1 MGKGNLIYI
10 IFYGAALLVLMAMPF
25 AFGEDVSTSV
35 AITGVAPSVG
45 SLTTSDNVALS
56 SCGTVMV
63 FCDAVISDSNGWNDI
78 DNVNATLWDD
88 ATANEGDADN
98 NNNHYTNSTCRLY
111 GGSGSNVNA
120 ECNFT
125 LQYYANPANWTC
137 VMYANDTTGN
147 VDNNSV
153 ADVTLNTLRALNV
166 SDTINF
172 GSLSPGGTSTDDVN
186 NTVTNCGNA
195 VIDLNLSGTN
205 LTNASASVANITVGN
220 VKYNVTNPG
229 QDYTA
234 NMTSLTLSSVTRT
247 EFSLAKRTT
256 TPSNQTTFWKIS
268 IPASIENLI
277 FTGAI
282 TFMAVADT

>member
-1 MGKGNLIYI
+1 
-10 IFYGAALLVLMAMPF
+10 V
-25 AFGEDVSTSV
+25 
-35 AITGVAPSVG
+35 
-45 SLTTSDNVALS
+45 SDN
-56 SCGTVMV
+56 
-63 FCDAVISDSNGWNDI
+63 
-78 DNVNATLWDD
+78 
-88 ATANEGDADN
+88 
-98 NNNHYTNSTCRLY
+98 
-111 GGSGSNVNA
+111 
-120 ECNFT
+120 
-125 LQYYANPANWTC
+125 
-137 VMYANDTTGN
+137 
-147 VDNNSV
+147 
-153 ADVTLNTLRALNV
+153 
-166 SDTINF
+166 INF